1 MTHAAFH
8 FTANSEGSSAQ
19 GFADVEKAV
28 ADVKSVDAL
37 RAKLNP
43 GLKIFIDEFVA
54 RSGGALK
61 LSL

>member
-28 ADVKSVDAL
+28 ADVYRVLTGAEHKVAVDK
-37 RAKLNP
+37 AK
-43 GLKIFIDEFVA
+43 KVA
-54 RSGGALK
+54 VD
-61 LSL
+61 